1 MDNKSS
7 NDAQWSLEMP
17 SLGGWEWVIILVIV
31 LLLFGVG
38 RLSKLGEEMGKGV
51 RSFREGIRE
60 SGEDEPTEETT
71 ENQED

>member
-1 MDNKSS
+1 
-7 NDAQWSLEMP
+7 MP
-17 SLGGWEWVIILVIV
+17 NLGGWEWVIILVIV

-60 SGEDEPTEETT
+60 SSEEEPAEETT
-71 ENQED
+71 EDKTE

>member
-1 MDNKSS
+1 
-7 NDAQWSLEMP
+7 MP
-17 SLGGWEWVIILVIV
+17 NLGGWEWVIILVIV

-60 SGEDEPTEETT
+60 SGEEEPAEDTT
-71 ENQED
+71 ENQEE

>member
-1 MDNKSS
+1 
-7 NDAQWSLEMP
+7 MP
-17 SLGGWEWVIILVIV
+17 NLGGWEWVIILVIV

-60 SGEDEPTEETT
+60 SGEEEPAEETT
-71 ENQED
+71 EDQTE